1 MTSEA
6 GGGERSLTDYNSVT
20 TVLKSAYD
28 ARAEE
33 RDNRPIHAWKQK
45 FWTKCL
51 DRLQIENAARPPEI
65 QQEGGGEG
73 AISLLEIGAG
83 TGQAGRF
90 FQDAGLAV
98 TCTDLSPEMVR
109 LCRAKGLEAYVM
121 DFLHLD
127 FPNGRF
133 DALLAQN
140 CLLHVPKVEFG
151 RVLKAIGRVVRAGGL
166 VFIGGY
172 GGREF
177 EGVWEEDHYEPKRF
191 YALYSHE
198 RLRSILECHFD
209 IIEFEVIP
217 TDGTR
222 FGDTQAVT
230 LRKRPEQA

>member
-1 MTSEA
+1 M
-6 GGGERSLTDYNSVT
+6 TDYNSVT
-20 TVLKSAYD
+20 TELKSAYN

-33 RDNRPIHAWKQK
+33 RDSRPVHAWKQEAWKK
-45 FWTKCL
+45 FL
-51 DRLQIENAARPPEI
+51 GRLQGEKAGSAPEG

-98 TCTDLSPEMVR
+98 VCTDLSPEMVR

-127 FPNGRF
+127 FPSGRF

-140 CLLHVPKVEFG
+140 CLLHVPKDEFG

-166 VFIGGY
+166 LFIGGI
-172 GGREF
+172 GGQEF
-177 EGVWEEDHYEPKRF
+177 EGVREEDHYEPKRF
-191 YALYSHE
+191 YALYTHG
-198 RLRSILECHFD
+198 RLRSILERHFD
-209 IIEFEVIP
+209 IVEFEVIP
-217 TDGTR
+217 TDGGR
-222 FGDTQAVT
+222 FGDAQAIT